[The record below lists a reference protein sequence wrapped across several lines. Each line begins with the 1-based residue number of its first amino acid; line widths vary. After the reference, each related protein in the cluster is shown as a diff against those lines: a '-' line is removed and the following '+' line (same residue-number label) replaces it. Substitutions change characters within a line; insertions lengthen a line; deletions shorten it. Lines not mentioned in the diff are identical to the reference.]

1 MSTGPPLFSLVE
13 SKGTTRVKENTRGQ
27 GGGMAGLGRIFRVR
41 GGLRQT
47 GGMRGNRYLLQLS
60 QQQADRRAV
69 CVRYVPEA
77 DLIFRETYG
86 YRSKVPSKDNGWTH
100 DETDVGRIEMSPRFV
115 SDNVGKL
122 GLGPTMASSLGLGVY
137 C

>member
-13 SKGTTRVKENTRGQ
+13 SKGTTRVKENPRGQ
-27 GGGMAGLGRIFRVR
+27 GGGRAGLGRIFRVR

-47 GGMRGNRYLLQLS
+47 GGMRGNRYLLQPS
-60 QQQADRRAV
+60 QQQADRQAV

-86 YRSKVPSKDNGWTH
+86 YRSKVPSKDNGWLLLYT
-100 DETDVGRIEMSPRFV
+100 
-115 SDNVGKL
+115 
-122 GLGPTMASSLGLGVY
+122 
-137 C
+137 